1 MTAQLTRNREIVA
14 VFKTR
19 QEADRAKQAIQ
30 AAGLNGQKISIDDSI
45 PADLQLAAQG
55 TTMGRE
61 AGLLMGFTLGGIVG
75 LIATIIIVF
84 QLTGEYPSSAAS
96 RIAIFAS
103 AIAGG
108 IFGAGAGRTLQARQ
122 PARQQMK
129 GNPNL
134 PREYKLVVEGN
145 KDEVRQAQQALG
157 QPAVTT

>member
-19 QEADRAKQAIQ
+19 QEADQAKQAIQ
-30 AAGLNGQKISIDDSI
+30 AAGLNGQKILIDDSI

-55 TTMGRE
+55 ITMGPE

-84 QLTGEYPSSAAS
+84 QLTGDYPSSAAS
-96 RIAIFAS
+96 RIAVFAS

-108 IFGAGAGRTLQARQ
+108 VFGVGAGRTLKARQ

-134 PREYKLVVEGN
+134 PREYKLIVEGSHDDVI
-145 KDEVRQAQQALG
+145 KAQQALG
-157 QPAVTT
+157 QPPVTA